1 MSRRFKT
8 GTMRFGVPLSVPASL
23 HVERCYGMHGKGYA
37 GCPPRSSD
45 LDLVLV
51 NAERTLRTVDGF
63 YPEHHKF
70 LTDAV
75 GLGGDGWK
83 ILGWRMSDGSCRWA
97 STTRSIQS
105 WRNSTT
111 FLRPTRPR
119 CLSAAFCRTLRHR
132 MVARRAVETRR

>member
-83 ILGWRMSDGSCRWA
+83 ILGWRMSDGSLPLGEHDTIDPELAQFDYLPSPNATEVPER
-97 STTRSIQS
+97 R
-105 WRNSTT
+105 
-111 FLRPTRPR
+111 FLPH
-119 CLSAAFCRTLRHR
+119 AAPSHGC
-132 MVARRAVETRR
+132 APSG